1 MILSFL
7 FVTNLEFVQLMNYLM
22 MNHQELN
29 NDQNMYYN
37 YLLMIFENV
46 HRLLNQFVF
55 VYHLQLEYNHI
66 VVVVVVDQLIID
78 IVVPEDNYKLRDE
91 NNFFVEYLYIV
102 DVRILYV
109 VMRVE
114 LEQQEYVLKMN
125 HLLNMI

>member
-1 MILSFL
+1 
-7 FVTNLEFVQLMNYLM
+7 

-55 VYHLQLEYNHI
+55 VYHLQLQYNHI
-66 VVVVVVDQLIID
+66 VVVVVDQLIID
-78 IVVPEDNYKLRDE
+78 VVVPEDNYKLRDE